1 MQDESGS
8 TNIIVVSI
16 LIGIVLLI
24 GAILLFSGKEKVTLP
39 LKFEE
44 FTDFQCPA
52 CKTYHPIV
60 KSIVAEFSDNID
72 YEFKNF
78 PLKDLHPDSYN
89 RHLAA
94 QAVKL
99 QGKFDQ
105 ISDLL
110 FEKQEA
116 MSDEELITMV
126 SLIEGIDIEKFKTDW
141 KSQAVKDAVDADI
154 NEGLARGINATP
166 TFYINGQRVV
176 FKANDNAEEVLRN
189 TIKEKIAKGLSQQN

>member
-94 QAVKL
+94 QAGKL
-99 QGKFDQ
+99 QGKFTQ

-110 FEKQEA
+110 FDKQEA
-116 MSDEELITMV
+116 MSDEELTTMV
-126 SLIEGIDIEKFKTDW
+126 SQIEGIDIEKFKIDW
-141 KSQAVKDAVDADI
+141 KSQVVKDAVDADI

-189 TIKEKIAKGLSQQN
+189 TIKEKIAKGLAQQN